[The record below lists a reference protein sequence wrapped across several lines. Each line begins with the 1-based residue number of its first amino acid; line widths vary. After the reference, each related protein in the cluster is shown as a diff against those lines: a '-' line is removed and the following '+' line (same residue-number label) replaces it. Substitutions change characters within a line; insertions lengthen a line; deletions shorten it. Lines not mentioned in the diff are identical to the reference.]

1 MNNDNRINV
10 GVIQLAF
17 NKKTHAVNVRP
28 WVTSMGLDKV
38 KDEDR
43 VVGYSMLAF
52 YKDQPECIVSS
63 WLFDTPEEAWSNTDE
78 VKAYETY
85 DDAIEA
91 LADVIGAKA

>member
-1 MNNDNRINV
+1 MSNDNKINV

-17 NKKTHAVNVRP
+17 NKKTRQVTGVRP
-28 WVTSMGLDKV
+28 WVAGMGREKV
-38 KDEDR
+38 KNS
-43 VVGYSMLAF
+43 VAVGYSVLAF
-52 YKDQPECIVSS
+52 YKDRPECVVSAR
-63 WLFDTPEEAWSNTDE
+63 LFDTPEELWNNTDE